1 MNPEFLPNEI
11 EQLLLGRVQAYFRGE
26 FTLVRLSETMYE
38 KSTIDASKPIRDLI
52 ESQGVRSK
60 SGEDISYEGMP
71 DGTEEFQFS
80 SSIILSKS
88 GVVEV
93 LTSHYRPKAKPLKRG
108 DPRLLLMAI

>member
-1 MNPEFLPNEI
+1 MTDQYMVVGNPIAQSRSPRIHRLFA
-11 EQLLLGRVQAYFRGE
+11 EQ
-26 FTLVRLSETMYE
+26 
-38 KSTIDASKPIRDLI
+38 
-52 ESQGVRSK
+52 